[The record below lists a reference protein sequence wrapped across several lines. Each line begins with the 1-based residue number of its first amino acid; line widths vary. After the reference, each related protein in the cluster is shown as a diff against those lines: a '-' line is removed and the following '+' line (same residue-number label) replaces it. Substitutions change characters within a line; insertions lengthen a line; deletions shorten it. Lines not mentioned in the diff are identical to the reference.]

1 MSTFISDLSGK
12 TYPIDQRI
20 ELSSLRPTVRNEILN
35 TKPSIPANGVIARA
49 EVQLMRQ
56 QYITRLLVPDS
67 NDPLSDIERE
77 VLDRIT
83 KDELISDELDD
94 HSDEHL
100 TYGQRIADAVADF
113 GGSWPFIIIFG
124 VLIMGWIGLN
134 VWVLSARPFDPYPFI
149 LLNLFLSCLAAI
161 QAPIIMMSQN
171 RQEERDRQRARADYK
186 VNLKAEVE
194 IRMLHDKIDLLL
206 EGRK

>member
-35 TKPSIPANGVIARA
+35 TKSSIPANGVIARA

-100 TYGQRIADAVADF
+100 TVGQKVADVVADF
-113 GGSWPFIIIFG
+113 GGSWTFLIIFG
-124 VLIMGWIGLN
+124 ILIMGWIGLN

-206 EGRK
+206 EAKK

>member
-1 MSTFISDLSGK
+1 MPTFISDLSGK
-12 TYPIDQRI
+12 TYPIEERI
-20 ELSSLRPTVRNEILN
+20 EISSLRPTVRNEILN
-35 TKPSIPANGVIARA
+35 TKKDIPSNGAIARI
-49 EVQLMRQ
+49 EVQVMRQ

-67 NDPLSDIERE
+67 SDPLSDIERE

-94 HSDEHL
+94 HSDERL
-100 TYGQRIADAVADF
+100 TFGQRIADAVADF
-113 GGSWPFIIIFG
+113 GGSWPFIITFS
-124 VLIMGWIGLN
+124 VLIMGWIGVN
-134 VWVLSARPFDPYPFI
+134 VYLLSARPFDPYPFI
-149 LLNLFLSCLAAI
+149 LLNLFLSCLAAF

-206 EGRK
+206 EARK